1 MRLRFFHLLGTR
13 ESSLWGCCCAPV
25 SDCLRMTSVWLLPR
39 GLAVLAH
46 HGACY
51 ALRLTELLDSVP
63 AALEANAVSV
73 LNVVVVDNTQ
83 PPWGRNVGVG

>member
-1 MRLRFFHLLGTR
+1 MGLLLCAGVPGVRLSQNDLRVASATR
-13 ESSLWGCCCAPV
+13 AS
-25 SDCLRMTSVWLLPR
+25 
-39 GLAVLAH
+39 VLAH

-73 LNVVVVDNTQ
+73 VNVVVVDNDPAALGET
-83 PPWGRNVGVG
+83 WGVG

>member
-1 MRLRFFHLLGTR
+1 
-13 ESSLWGCCCAPV
+13 
-25 SDCLRMTSVWLLPR
+25 MTSVWLLPR

-83 PPWGRNVGVG
+83 PPWAKRGGWVEPLQHERVEL